1 MRRPRLA
8 PTQARWVCEPAR
20 SMTRAARPCSED
32 TGLRVSSEVGMR
44 TSHTALAEF
53 AEHARAAI
61 ALARLPGCLICVRRL
76 GFLLAQEAQLDIRR
90 VGIVTTIAA
99 IAALAPVW
107 QNMSAGDLREV
118 VVRSVYPYYKC
129 AT

>member
-44 TSHTALAEF
+44 TGHTALAEF
-53 AEHARAAI
+53 AEHARGAI
-61 ALARLPGCLICVRRL
+61 ALARLPGCLICVRR
-76 GFLLAQEAQLDIRR
+76 
-90 VGIVTTIAA
+90 
-99 IAALAPVW
+99 
-107 QNMSAGDLREV
+107 
-118 VVRSVYPYYKC
+118 
-129 AT
+129 